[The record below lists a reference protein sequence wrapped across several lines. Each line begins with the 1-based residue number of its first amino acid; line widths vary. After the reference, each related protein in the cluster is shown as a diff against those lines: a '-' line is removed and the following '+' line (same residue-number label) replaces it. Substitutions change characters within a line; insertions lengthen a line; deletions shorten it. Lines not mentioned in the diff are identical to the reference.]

1 MQAEE
6 VAPWADEHSSR
17 SSSSEVEVM
26 AEPAVPRYEPLV
38 MVDAQVQTDA
48 GIRKALQAGLVVVH
62 DANANT
68 QLRLQLGCRTS
79 SRSFPTKTTSRMC
92 RSTPKKPKT
101 VFQLCQSS
109 LQLCHQDDAR
119 EKAGVVGAWHE
130 PHDQVLEL
138 IFSGQADVGCD
149 ISA

>member
-6 VAPWADEHSSR
+6 VAPWADEHFSR

-48 GIRKALQAGLVVVH
+48 GIRKALQAGLVDVN

-79 SRSFPTKTTSRMC
+79 SRSFPTKNHRQNVQEYTEKTQNSVPTLSKQSTTLSSR
-92 RSTPKKPKT
+92 
-101 VFQLCQSS
+101 
-109 LQLCHQDDAR
+109 
-119 EKAGVVGAWHE
+119 
-130 PHDQVLEL
+130 
-138 IFSGQADVGCD
+138 
-149 ISA
+149 

>member
-1 MQAEE
+1 
-6 VAPWADEHSSR
+6 
-17 SSSSEVEVM
+17 M

-48 GIRKALQAGLVVVH
+48 GIRKALQAGLVAVN

-79 SRSFPTKTTSRMC
+79 SRSFPTKNHQQNVQEYTE
-92 RSTPKKPKT
+92 KPKT